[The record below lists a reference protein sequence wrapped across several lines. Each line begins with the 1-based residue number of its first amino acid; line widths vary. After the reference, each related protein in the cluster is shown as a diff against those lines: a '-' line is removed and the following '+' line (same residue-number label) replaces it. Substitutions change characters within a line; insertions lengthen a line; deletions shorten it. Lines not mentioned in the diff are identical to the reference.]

1 MTGSHGKRSSKKCA
15 CGRPYPEELTKP
27 SFWTPAADA
36 ELLRLRM
43 EGVTYYE
50 IAKSLKTTFN
60 PRVNADKA
68 RYRHMMLCERIAAAA
83 PRQPV
88 VKVARAAKAE
98 PPQPVGKIGRPA
110 KDVPPPPEKNRNSCA
125 VETCT
130 RQRANGY
137 AQCMAHLPGL
147 VV

>member
-1 MTGSHGKRSSKKCA
+1 MTGPHVKRSIKKCA
-15 CGRPYPEELTKP
+15 CGRPYPEELTAH

-50 IAKSLKTTFN
+50 IAKALKMTFN

-83 PRQPV
+83 PRPPV
-88 VKVARAAKAE
+88 VKVAKAAIAE
-98 PPQPVGKIGRPA
+98 QPKPVERIGRPA
-110 KDVPPPPEKNRNSCA
+110 KAVPPPLEKNRNSCA

-137 AQCMAHLPGL
+137 AQCLAHLPEL
-147 VV
+147 VL